1 MKVQKVINWV
11 SASGAKVEITV
22 EVSKSVENEVAY
34 ADGANIEIGTETN
47 ESKTIT
53 IIANGKTVVSSYG
66 DPQISTRPEQ
76 IKLGYAHIG
85 KVYFDQAKY
94 EMIMGEV
101 AAAELEATDE
111 VFTATKNV
119 EKQVEKQ
126 IETELVA
133 KEELADAE
141 YAKQIKNGL
150 CPKCGTYCYGD
161 C

>member
-1 MKVQKVINWV
+1 MRVEKTVTWV
-11 SASGAKVEITV
+11 SPSGAKIEITV
-22 EVSKSVENEVAY
+22 EVSKSVETKVAY

-53 IIANGKTVVSSYG
+53 ITANGKTVVSSYG

-94 EMIMGEV
+94 ELIMV
-101 AAAELEATDE
+101 AVAEAELEATDE
-111 VFTATKNV
+111 SFTAAQKV
-119 EKQVEKQ
+119 ENQVKA
-126 IETELVA
+126 ELVA

-141 YAKQIKNGL
+141 YAKKLENGL